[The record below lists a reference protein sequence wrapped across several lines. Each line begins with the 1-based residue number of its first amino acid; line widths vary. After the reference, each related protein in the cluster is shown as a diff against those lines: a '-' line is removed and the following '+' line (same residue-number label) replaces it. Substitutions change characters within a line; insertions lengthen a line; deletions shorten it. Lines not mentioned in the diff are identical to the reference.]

1 MNVLTAHINGTVI
14 ILPGKLKIIHG
25 EKLFMMQCFSSLH
38 VIILMWNT
46 LNGKVK
52 VGGQSLDYGPNANSR
67 AKKRWCH
74 SCLKKRVMCIFL

>member
-14 ILPGKLKIIHG
+14 ILPGKLKIIHR

-52 VGGQSLDYGPNANSR
+52 VGGRSLDYGPNANSR
-67 AKKRWCH
+67 AKKR
-74 SCLKKRVMCIFL
+74 